1 MPVERK
7 IEIFDE
13 NGDRIGY
20 EPLLSEA
27 EVKEYFQTRKIR
39 NPDNPNVYLYPPE
52 ILNPIVINA
61 HKKGLEFRREMIEG
75 SQEENK
81 TAQEKIEEE
90 IFDEPAEAQPEEE
103 NIYSEVLE
111 TPKEIAEPSLE
122 NGNDEIGYDRE
133 IELSE
138 LIDFPLNKFPAY
150 EGKRLEDMVESI
162 KTFGVITPLI
172 VWKKDG
178 KYIILSGH
186 NRKRAA
192 ELAGLKTVPVTV
204 KENLTDDEANL
215 IMGETNFRQ
224 QSFTDMKHSQ
234 KAFCLK
240 QHYTVM
246 KNRGIKNDIIDA
258 IESQNIMQKNNADFA
273 DNGAENSMVAKIKPL
288 EKKREKLE
296 QEYGLN
302 HATISKYIR
311 VADLCSELLEQL
323 DNGYIAFSAAYQ
335 LTFIS
340 NETAQK
346 EIAAAVKNGATI
358 EAVKA
363 YKLREYFEKHGRL
376 TAENIK
382 EILAKHPRQS
392 EAVTLKPGKLK
403 KYFTNGESKQQ
414 IERTIIEMLEMYY
427 PDYLK
432 RKEQECG
439 NGQRV

>member
-1 MPVERK
+1 MPAERK

-20 EPLLSEA
+20 EPLLSE
-27 EVKEYFQTRKIR
+27 EETREYLQTRKIR

-52 ILNPIVINA
+52 ILNPIVLNA
-61 HKKGLEFRREMIEG
+61 HKQGLEFSREMIED

-81 TAQEKIEEE
+81 TVQEKNEEE
-90 IFDEPAEAQPEEE
+90 IFNEPVEAQPEE
-103 NIYSEVLE
+103 NTYREVSE
-111 TPKEIAEPSLE
+111 TPEGIAEPSLE
-122 NGNDEIGYDRE
+122 KDNDEIGYDRE
-133 IELSE
+133 MEISKLT
-138 LIDFPLNKFPAY
+138 DFPLNKFPAY

-162 KTFGVITPLI
+162 KNFGVLTPLI
-172 VWKKDG
+172 VWKKEDS
-178 KYIILSGH
+178 YIILSGH

-192 ELAGLKTVPVTV
+192 ELAGLKTVPVYI

-224 QSFTDMKHSQ
+224 QSFTDMQHSQ

-246 KNRGIKNDIIDA
+246 KNRGIKNDIIDV

-311 VADLCSELLEQL
+311 VADLCADLLEQL

-335 LTFIS
+335 LTFIN
-340 NETAQK
+340 NESAQK
-346 EIAAAVKNGATI
+346 EIAAAVKNGAAI

-376 TAENIK
+376 TEDNIK
-382 EILAKHPRQS
+382 EILAKRPKQS
-392 EAVTLKPGKLK
+392 ETVTLKPGKLK

-414 IERTIIEMLEMYY
+414 IERTIIEILEMYY

-432 RKEQECG
+432 RKEQEHSD
-439 NGQRV
+439 GQRV

>member
-1 MPVERK
+1 MPAERK

-20 EPLLSEA
+20 EPLLSE
-27 EVKEYFQTRKIR
+27 EETKEYFQTRKIR

-52 ILNPIVINA
+52 ILNPIVLNA
-61 HKKGLEFRREMIEG
+61 HKQGLEFRREMAEG
-75 SQEENK
+75 SKEENK
-81 TAQEKIEEE
+81 NIPEKTEEK
-90 IFDEPAEAQPEEE
+90 IFDESEEKPEEHTD
-103 NIYSEVLE
+103 SEATE
-111 TPKEIAEPSLE
+111 EFAEPLISRTD
-122 NGNDEIGYDRE
+122 NEIGYDRE
-133 IELSE
+133 MELSK
-138 LIDFPLNKFPAY
+138 LTDFPLNKFPAY

-162 KTFGVITPLI
+162 KNFGVLTPLI
-172 VWKKDG
+172 VWKKEDS
-178 KYIILSGH
+178 YIILSGH

-192 ELAGLKTVPVTV
+192 ELAGLKTVSVYI

-246 KNRGIKNDIIDA
+246 KNQGIKNDIIDA
-258 IESQNIMQKNNADFA
+258 IESQNIMQKNNAGFA
-273 DNGAENSMVAKIKPL
+273 DSDTENLTLPKIKARVRNSKIL
-288 EKKREKLE
+288 GE
-296 QEYGLN
+296 EYGLN

-311 VADLCSELLEQL
+311 IADLCIELLEQL

-335 LTFIS
+335 LTFIN

-346 EIAAAVKNGATI
+346 EIAAAVKNGAAI

-376 TAENIK
+376 TEDNIK
-382 EILAKHPRQS
+382 EILAKRPKQS
-392 EAVTLKPGKLK
+392 ETVTLKPGKLK

-414 IERTIIEMLEMYY
+414 IERTIIEILEMYY
-427 PDYLK
+427 HDYLK
-432 RKEQECG
+432 RKEQEHSD
-439 NGQRV
+439 GQRV

>member
-1 MPVERK
+1 MPAERK

-20 EPLLSEA
+20 EPLLSE
-27 EVKEYFQTRKIR
+27 EETREYFQTRKIR

-52 ILNPIVINA
+52 ILNPIVLNA
-61 HKKGLEFRREMIEG
+61 HKQGVEFRSEMAEC
-75 SQEENK
+75 SKEENK
-81 TAQEKIEEE
+81 NIPEKTEEK
-90 IFDEPAEAQPEEE
+90 IFDEPEEAKTEEHIDSEVREAQED
-103 NIYSEVLE
+103 
-111 TPKEIAEPSLE
+111 IAEPLLSSTD
-122 NGNDEIGYDRE
+122 NEIGYDRE
-133 IELSE
+133 MELSK
-138 LIDFPLNKFPAY
+138 LTDFPLNKFPAY

-162 KTFGVITPLI
+162 KNFGVLTPLI
-172 VWKKDG
+172 VWKKEDS
-178 KYIILSGH
+178 YIILSGH

-192 ELAGLKTVPVTV
+192 ELAGLKTVPVYI

-234 KAFCLK
+234 KPFCLK
-240 QHYTVM
+240 QHYAVM

-273 DNGAENSMVAKIKPL
+273 DNGAENFTCVTMKHQV
-288 EKKREKLE
+288 KKRDIIGK
-296 QEYGLN
+296 EYNLSS
-302 HATISKYIR
+302 AMVTKYIR
-311 VADLCSELLEQL
+311 IADLCIELLEQL

-335 LTFIS
+335 LTFIN

-346 EIAAAVKNGATI
+346 EIAAAVKNGAAI

-376 TAENIK
+376 TEDNIK
-382 EILAKHPRQS
+382 DILAKRPKQS
-392 EAVTLKPGKLK
+392 ETVTLKPGKLK

-414 IERTIIEMLEMYY
+414 IERTIIEILEMYY

-432 RKEQECG
+432 RKEQEHRD
-439 NGQRV
+439 GQRV

>member
-1 MPVERK
+1 MPAERK

-13 NGDRIGY
+13 NGDRVGY
-20 EPLLSEA
+20 EPLLSE
-27 EVKEYFQTRKIR
+27 EETREYFQTRKIR

-52 ILNPIVINA
+52 ILNPIVLNA
-61 HKKGLEFRREMIEG
+61 HKQGVEFRSEMAEC
-75 SQEENK
+75 SKEENK
-81 TAQEKIEEE
+81 NIPEKTEEK
-90 IFDEPAEAQPEEE
+90 IFDEPEEAKTEEHIDSEVREAQED
-103 NIYSEVLE
+103 
-111 TPKEIAEPSLE
+111 IAEPLLSSTD
-122 NGNDEIGYDRE
+122 NEIGYDRE
-133 IELSE
+133 MELSK
-138 LIDFPLNKFPAY
+138 LTDFPLNKFPAY

-162 KTFGVITPLI
+162 KNFGVLTPLI
-172 VWKKDG
+172 VWKKEDS
-178 KYIILSGH
+178 YIILSGH

-192 ELAGLKTVPVTV
+192 ELAGLKTVPVYI

-240 QHYTVM
+240 QHYAVM

-273 DNGAENSMVAKIKPL
+273 DNGAENCTCVTMKHQV
-288 EKKREKLE
+288 KKRDIIGK
-296 QEYGLN
+296 EYNLSS
-302 HATISKYIR
+302 AMVTKYIR
-311 VADLCSELLEQL
+311 IADLCIELLEQL

-335 LTFIS
+335 LTFIN

-346 EIAAAVKNGATI
+346 EIAAAVKNGAAI

-376 TAENIK
+376 TEDNIK
-382 EILAKHPRQS
+382 DILAKRPKQS
-392 EAVTLKPGKLK
+392 ETVTLKPGKLK

-414 IERTIIEMLEMYY
+414 IERTIIEILEMYY

-432 RKEQECG
+432 RKEQEHRD
-439 NGQRV
+439 GQRV